1 MALPPSPLAVRGAP
15 PVAGLSS
22 EGLVRALGVRALAAN
37 AVNGCIGSGIFLL
50 PATVAAALGPAA
62 IVAYVVCAVAIG
74 LVVACF
80 AEAGSRVAR
89 SGGAYAYAE
98 AAFGPYVGFVV
109 GTVNWLALVSSLAA
123 VTAGLVGTAAAVVP
137 ALAQPVVRAAVLA
150 GLIGGFAWVNAR
162 GVREGARFAVVATLA
177 KLLPLAVLIGFG
189 LPAVRADNLAWTSV
203 PTPGAFGSGSLLLLF
218 AFVGTESALTSSG
231 EVRDPA
237 RTVPR
242 AIALALGVVLVF
254 YLALQVVA
262 QGVLGADLAR
272 STAAPLADAAGRV
285 LGPPGRAL
293 LLVGAAVSM
302 LGYVVG
308 DLLAS
313 PRALFAQARDGFLVA
328 PLARVHPTRRTPHVA
343 IWTYAAIA
351 FAMAATGTFERLVAL
366 SVVGLLTVF
375 LAVCGSVLVLRR
387 RGVAQAGPPY
397 QTPGGP
403 LVPVLA
409 VVLVVGLIAQA
420 TVSEFVALGGVV
432 AAATALYPFR
442 RKQPATVEE

>member
-1 MALPPSPLAVRGAP
+1 MALPLPDL
-15 PVAGLSS
+15 VAAGEPATAGPSS
-22 EGLVRALGVRALAAN
+22 EGLVRALGVRALSAN

-50 PATVAAALGPAA
+50 PATVAGALGPAA
-62 IVAYVVCAVAIG
+62 IVAYVACAVAIG

-98 AAFGPYVGFVV
+98 TAFGPYVGFVV

-123 VTAGLVGTAAAVVP
+123 VAAALVAVAAEVAAPLTHP
-137 ALAQPVVRAAVLA
+137 AVRIAVL
-150 GLIGGFAWVNAR
+150 GGMIGGFAWVNVR
-162 GVREGARFAVVATLA
+162 GVREGARFAVTATVA

-189 LPAVRADNLAWTSV
+189 LPAVRAENLAWTSV
-203 PTPGAFGSGSLLLLF
+203 PTPSAFGSGSLLLIF
-218 AFVGTESALTSSG
+218 AFVGTEGALTSSG
-231 EVRDPA
+231 EIRDPA

-242 AIALALGVVLVF
+242 AIALAMAVVLAF

-262 QGVLGADLAR
+262 QGVLGPDLPR
-272 STAAPLADAAGRV
+272 STAAPLAEAAGRV
-285 LGPPGRAL
+285 LGAPGRAL
-293 LLVGAAVSM
+293 LLAGAAISM

-328 PLARVHPTRRTPHVA
+328 PLARVHPTHRTPHVA
-343 IWTYAAIA
+343 IWTYAAVA
-351 FAMAATGTFERLVAL
+351 FALAATGTFERLASLAVVA
-366 SVVGLLTVF
+366 LLTVF
-375 LAVCGSVLVLRR
+375 LAVCSSVLVLRR
-387 RGVAQAGPPY
+387 RGVAQAGTPY

-409 VVLVVGLIAQA
+409 VVLVLGLLAQA
-420 TVSEFVALGGVV
+420 TAPEFLALGAVV
-432 AAATALYPFR
+432 AMATALYPFR
-442 RKQPATVEE
+442 RKQLVAG